1 MKMSLKVT
9 AGKQNA
15 KTFKQMRSMAKNF
28 KEGVRLGFEQAGA
41 SHKKTIK
48 EDLNDTAAKT
58 GRVYLKHLRGRL
70 VRHKSSA
77 PGQTAA
83 TFTGN
88 YEEKVGTNLN
98 GSDTMQFGDNAEY
111 ARELE
116 VGGRDNLLPR
126 PSLGNTV
133 EKEQRNTQKYLGEQV
148 FKAVTK
154 K

>member
-1 MKMSLKVT
+1 MRMKIT
-9 AGKQNA
+9 AGKENA
-15 KTFKQMRSMAKNF
+15 FTFKQVRSLRENF
-28 KEGVRLGFEQAGA
+28 KTGVRLGFEQAGA

-48 EDLNDTAAKT
+48 QDLNDKEAKT
-58 GRVYLKHLRGRL
+58 GRVYLQELEGRL
-70 VRHKSSA
+70 VRHKSSG

-88 YEEKVGTNLN
+88 YEEKIGVNLN

-111 ARELE
+111 AKELE
-116 VGGRDNLLPR
+116 LGEPSRNLLPR

-133 EKEQRNTQKYLGEQV
+133 KKEQRNTQKYLGEQV
-148 FKAVTK
+148 FKAITK

>member
-1 MKMSLKVT
+1 MKMSMKVT
-9 AGKQNA
+9 SGKQNME
-15 KTFKQMRSMAKNF
+15 TFKQLREMPKNF
-28 KEGVRLGFEQAGA
+28 KKGVRLGFEQAGA
-41 SHKKTIK
+41 SHEKTIK
-48 EDLNDTAAKT
+48 EDLNDKAAKT

-88 YEEKVGTNLN
+88 YEEKLGTNIT
-98 GSDTMQFGDNAEY
+98 GGDTMQFGDNAEY

-116 VGGRDNLLPR
+116 LGDRDNLLPR

-133 EKEQRNTQKYLGEQV
+133 EKEQRNTQNYLGEQV
-148 FKAVTK
+148 FKAVSK

>member
-1 MKMSLKVT
+1 MGMKIT

-15 KTFKQMRSMAKNF
+15 ITFKQIRSLKENF
-28 KEGVRLGFEQAGA
+28 KTGVRLGFEQAGA

-48 EDLNDTAAKT
+48 EDLNDKAAKT
-58 GRVYLKHLRGRL
+58 GRVYLKKLEGTL
-70 VRHKSSA
+70 VRHKSSG

-88 YEEKVGTNLN
+88 YEEKLGVNTN

-116 VGGRDNLLPR
+116 LGEPTRNLLPR

-133 EKEQRNTQKYLGEQV
+133 EKEQRNTQKYLGVEV
-148 FKAVTK
+148 FKAITK